1 MSLSGF
7 GAVGRRLF
15 EDLRCGSGSTLD
27 SARIKCDLGSSS
39 GSLLHSPVSQWW
51 AKVSEKGR
59 KVFYT
64 HGGTVCAG
72 LREDSLLRFAKFL
85 GEEVGGWVSLEE
97 GLPQHAFK
105 GGLMALTRVKCG

>member
-1 MSLSGF
+1 MRFWQYCWIQQGLNATWDPR
-7 GAVGRRLF
+7 AVHF
-15 EDLRCGSGSTLD
+15 P
-27 SARIKCDLGSSS
+27 
-39 GSLLHSPVSQWW
+39 SPVSQWW

-72 LREDSLLRFAKFL
+72 LGEDSLLRFAKFL

-105 GGLMALTRVKCG
+105 LGSL